1 MHTLKHTK
9 WRRTN
14 ETNLKR
20 HTHTRREKKIV
31 FMRQIECVGKKNTWK
46 REWESMYAFLWNS
59 NIDAIFW
66 YLRLHPMFN
75 QKYRHKNHKCGSTHI
90 SIPTTQMLLLCGISF
105 VLLTPSISSRS
116 LIWHANTIFEM
127 ERTFQSGLAIA
138 SLFFESVTVHQYN
151 MYI

>member
-1 MHTLKHTK
+1 MTTNK
-9 WRRTN
+9 WN
-14 ETNLKR
+14 KFKE
-20 HTHTRREKKIV
+20 THTYSKREKNCLHETDWV
-31 FMRQIECVGKKNTWK
+31 RGQKNTWK